1 MASSAEEGFTIFRSS
16 DFDETRKHLGGGAFG
31 NVLLAFH
38 TRWGLN
44 VAIKEFKNI
53 K

>member
-1 MASSAEEGFTIFRSS
+1 MASSEEGFTIFKSS

-31 NVLLAFH
+31 NVSLAFH
-38 TRWGLN
+38 KRWGLD